1 MIYSR
6 IKYSLQTITQES
18 ESNPLCLARGLGP
31 ALQGQC
37 PPANQTS
44 SAAETGSMAERWE
57 VLNARNLSSCTCTI
71 YLEVLNA
78 RNLYH
83 V

>member
-6 IKYSLQTITQES
+6 INYSLQTITQEN
-18 ESNPLCLARGLGP
+18 ESNPLCHARGLGP

-44 SAAETGSMAERWE
+44 SAAQTGSTTERIV

-71 YLEVLNA
+71 YLEVLHA
-78 RNLYH
+78 LSHYH